1 MEIYIIIAVVV
12 AGFIIYEYS
21 ISKDIHEKSNNVT
34 TKVNNLKNF
43 NLKQRIDGIKNL
55 FTFAI
60 DEENRRVVYVD
71 HERVSFIPFDNI
83 VSVEYLEDNITIA
96 SKSTMRTIGGAIIG
110 SAIAGSVGAVV
121 GGLSGDTEIKR
132 NVKHVQVRNIIREL
146 ASPTLLITCYDR
158 SIMEVINPVIGIEK
172 ARKIKDIVSII
183 IDEADR
189 NAKHADIISK
199 TQCNSV
205 ADELSKLSELKEKGV
220 LTEEEFIQQ
229 KQKLL
234 R

>member
-12 AGFIIYEYS
+12 VGFIIYEYS

-132 NVKHVQVRNIIREL
+132 NVKLVQVRIIIREL

>member
-132 NVKHVQVRNIIREL
+132 NVKLVQVRIIIREL